1 MAIPIEMPK
10 LGNTVEECLLAKW
23 LKQVGDPV
31 AEGDIVAE
39 IETDKATFELTAPA
53 AGTLLGVFFNNGD
66 TAPVFANVC
75 VLGAP
80 GESIEEFRPKKAEA
94 QPVAAEKAGPA
105 AAAERQTVSAAA
117 TPSIAPAQVFL
128 SPRARRFARER
139 DFHPERVT
147 GTGPG
152 GRVLERDLE
161 QLYRES
167 PRFSSLARKFLQNGY
182 ELRGGASFPDDL
194 IRASDLGPPPSK
206 ISTIRER
213 IARRLRESLTT
224 TAQYTMNASAAATGM
239 LSLRGRIKAQPR
251 EKVDINLNEMVLF
264 CAVKALALVPEM
276 NVEFIEGKIYQHS
289 EINIGF
295 ACDTPKGLLVPVVRD
310 CRGLTIAELAQKIKA
325 LTKQAI
331 DGNIGLEDLSGGT
344 FTVSNLG
351 VYGIESFSPILN
363 PPQVAILGVNAIEL
377 KPVRRESG
385 TVEFVDYIGLSLTCD
400 HQVID
405 GAPGARFLKVVR
417 EQIENIEAIA
427 ALGV

>member
-1 MAIPIEMPK
+1 M
-10 LGNTVEECLLAKW
+10 
-23 LKQVGDPV
+23 
-31 AEGDIVAE
+31 
-39 IETDKATFELTAPA
+39 
-53 AGTLLGVFFNNGD
+53 
-66 TAPVFANVC
+66 
-75 VLGAP
+75 
-80 GESIEEFRPKKAEA
+80 
-94 QPVAAEKAGPA
+94 
-105 AAAERQTVSAAA
+105 
-117 TPSIAPAQVFL
+117 
-128 SPRARRFARER
+128 
-139 DFHPERVT
+139 
-147 GTGPG
+147 
-152 GRVLERDLE
+152 
-161 QLYRES
+161 
-167 PRFSSLARKFLQNGY
+167 
-182 ELRGGASFPDDL
+182 
-194 IRASDLGPPPSK
+194 
-206 ISTIRER
+206 
-213 IARRLRESLTT
+213 RESLAT

-251 EKVDINLNEMVLF
+251 EKVDINLNEMVMF

-351 VYGIESFSPILN
+351 VFGIESFSPILN

-377 KPVRRESG
+377 KPVRREG
-385 TVEFVDYIGLSLTCD
+385 GAVEFVDHIGLSLTCD